1 MRYSVGDVVTH
12 KLFGTA
18 VIVGW
23 DVRCEAADRW
33 IAANG
38 IARVL
43 KNGVDQ
49 PFYHLLLDDG
59 TARYCSQENVKVP
72 RRRNVNSGN
81 SGNGGNGDNSNGNG
95 GGGSCDGSSSGR
107 SIDSSN
113 DGGIG
118 GDDGDGD
125 GDGDGNGGGDVGL
138 KGTHSDLGFYFDR
151 FDAETS
157 SYAPNK
163 YLTHHYPHDVEAR
176 NARNARNAQGR
187 WGGAGGV
194 VKSATGAA
202 VGMDGEAGGGAF
214 VSFDSAEGSVA
225 GSVEGGARRGDYDGE
240 VLVGD
245 NRTGVPGR
253 DRGDGED
260 VEEWDDDGGDDGE
273 KSVVDEL
280 AEADESRLAELLASD
295 DRIIR

>member
-23 DVRCEAADRW
+23 DARCEAADRW

-72 RRRNVNSGN
+72 RRRNVN
-81 SGNGGNGDNSNGNG
+81 GGNGNG
-95 GGGSCDGSSSGR
+95 GGGGCEGSSNDR
-107 SIDSSN
+107 SVDSSN

-118 GDDGDGD
+118 IGIGD
-125 GDGDGNGGGDVGL
+125 GDGDGNGGGGVGL

-163 YLTHHYPHDVEAR
+163 YLTHHYPHDAEAR
-176 NARNARNAQGR
+176 NARNARNARKARGR
-187 WGGAGGV
+187 WEGAGRAV
-194 VKSATGAA
+194 TSAMGTA
-202 VGMDGEAGGGAF
+202 VGMEEEAGVAAF
-214 VSFDSAEGSVA
+214 VSFDSAEGSA
-225 GSVEGGARRGDYDGE
+225 EGSMEGM
-240 VLVGD
+240 LL
-245 NRTGVPGR
+245 NI
-253 DRGDGED
+253 
-260 VEEWDDDGGDDGE
+260 
-273 KSVVDEL
+273 SVYVQSMFSIKVSL
-280 AEADESRLAELLASD
+280 N
-295 DRIIR
+295 